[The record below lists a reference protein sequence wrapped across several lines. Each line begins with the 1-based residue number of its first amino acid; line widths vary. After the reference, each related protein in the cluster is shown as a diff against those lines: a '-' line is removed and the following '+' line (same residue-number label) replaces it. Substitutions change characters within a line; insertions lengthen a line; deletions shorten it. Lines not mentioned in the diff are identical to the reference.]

1 MGRDGAPVTVG
12 TAPVRKTTMI
22 APNRLQE
29 RREPWDRQPGETPK
43 SYEAFKAYLH
53 LGPGRSL
60 AAVRRN
66 GAGRAEAWSS
76 RHGWVRRA
84 AAWDAH
90 LEARA
95 QREIEHRNTAAR
107 GAHHTQLLEIRHEAL
122 TVARQILR
130 EVSTT
135 LSESRVPGGRK
146 VSPRELADIAR
157 SVAEVARSVGAG
169 TSADEEGTAAPT
181 QVIDLSRLPAG
192 TMVEAMR
199 MMIGDP
205 KQGEEP
211 HQPAAITAAV
221 VLEAGAEADDDGE
234 R

>member
-1 MGRDGAPVTVG
+1 MAVG
-12 TAPVRKTTMI
+12 TAPVRKASMI

-29 RREPWDRQPGETPK
+29 RRDPWDRQPGETPK

-53 LGPGRSL
+53 LGPSRSL

-84 AAWDAH
+84 QAWDAH
-90 LEARA
+90 LEAKA

-107 GAHHTQLLEIRHEAL
+107 AAHHSQLLEIRHEAL

-135 LSESRVPGGRK
+135 LSESRTEGGRK

-157 SVAEVARSVGAG
+157 SVAEVARAVGAG
-169 TSADEEGTAAPT
+169 TSAEDEAGAAPP

-199 MMIGDP
+199 MMIGGGVP
-205 KQGEEP
+205 QAEEP
-211 HQPAAITAAV
+211 QQTQVVAAV
-221 VLEAGAEADDDGE
+221 AALEAGAGDVGA
-234 R
+234 